1 MHSYLQ
7 WWCLFAGN
15 VWRKCKG
22 PFTHGAYV
30 WTAGE
35 RENIRTRSKFV
46 WKPRKHYPPEEM
58 NYTNWHRGHAAG
70 LG

>member
-1 MHSYLQ
+1 M
-7 WWCLFAGN
+7 
-15 VWRKCKG
+15 WRKCKG